1 MNGGNRT
8 WRSFTSS
15 GEGQCQL
22 WAVCT
27 KAQRGLPEQLQP
39 DPPDLHSTPD
49 GRERQPLL
57 IQREFPTNP
66 MERGSELDL
75 KSKKVTFLAQLS
87 WWKKYSYSLEA
98 FALRQHL
105 NTLQRWTFGADLSQ
119 SPTREIQKG
128 AEDRQVKTRRW
139 VTYLSWKLSQF
150 PLHYSRRAFEHH
162 LLPQKKV
169 KTLGSRDRG
178 LRQQVTPI
186 PSKCWADSRKDPGEL
201 GTFTVWVMVLPYLYC
216 VTKQRTVFL
225 NSSKWSHNKN

>member
-1 MNGGNRT
+1 MPGALVEGQAGIVDKSSLGRASRLDPEPRGSQLLQRSLHEWQQQNMKELHELR
-8 WRSFTSS
+8 WRSVSALSS
-15 GEGQCQL
+15 VHQSTKGSS
-22 WAVCT
+22 WAAPT
-27 KAQRGLPEQLQP
+27 RT
-39 DPPDLHSTPD
+39 PDLHSTPD
-49 GRERQPLL
+49 GREGQPLL

-66 MERGSELDL
+66 MEMGSESDL
-75 KSKKVTFLAQLS
+75 KSKKVTSLAQLS

-128 AEDRQVKTRRW
+128 TEDRQVKTRWW

-178 LRQQVTPI
+178 LR
-186 PSKCWADSRKDPGEL
+186 
-201 GTFTVWVMVLPYLYC
+201 
-216 VTKQRTVFL
+216 
-225 NSSKWSHNKN
+225 

>member
-1 MNGGNRT
+1 M
-8 WRSFTSS
+8 SALSS
-15 GEGQCQL
+15 VHQS
-22 WAVCT
+22 T
-27 KAQRGLPEQLQP
+27 KGSSWSAPTR
-39 DPPDLHSTPD
+39 PPDLHSTPD
-49 GRERQPLL
+49 GRETQPLL

-66 MERGSELDL
+66 MEMGSESDL
-75 KSKKVTFLAQLS
+75 KSKKVTSLAQLS

-105 NTLQRWTFGADLSQ
+105 NTLQRWTFGAHLSQ

-128 AEDRQVKTRRW
+128 TEDRQVKTRWW

-178 LRQQVTPI
+178 LRQQVMPI
-186 PSKCWADSRKDPGEL
+186 PSECWADSRKGPGEL
-201 GTFTVWVMVLPYLYC
+201 GRLCLGYGPSLFVLC
-216 VTKQRTVFL
+216 
-225 NSSKWSHNKN
+225 HNAEKCLFGQL